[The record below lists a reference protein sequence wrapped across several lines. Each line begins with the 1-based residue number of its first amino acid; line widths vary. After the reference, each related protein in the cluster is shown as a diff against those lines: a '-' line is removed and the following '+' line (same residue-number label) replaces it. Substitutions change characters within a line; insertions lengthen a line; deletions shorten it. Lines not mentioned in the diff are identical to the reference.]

1 MSGYSESVQAVRLD
15 PVGCISEGWNLIKD
29 QYGLFLG
36 ITFVGVLLAGMVP
49 FGIIAGPMY
58 CGIFLALFM
67 KMRREPI
74 EFATLFKGFDY
85 FLESLIVTLLIFV
98 LLAAVMIPF
107 FIAFFGLIAI
117 VAGIGR
123 GANMEAM
130 AFAILVPALGV
141 AVSVLMLLSLFLTAC
156 MWFAYL
162 LLVDRNLRAW
172 PALTLSAKA
181 VWANKW
187 GVLGLMLLNW
197 LLSAAGALL
206 CYIGLVLYFPIMFA
220 SFAVAY
226 RRMFGESAPPPAPII

>member
-1 MSGYSESVQAVRLD
+1 MSLHAESVQPVRLD

-36 ITFVGVLLAGMVP
+36 ITLVGALLAGAVP
-49 FGIIAGPMY
+49 FGILAGPMY

-67 KMRREPI
+67 KMRREPV

-85 FLESLIVTLLIFV
+85 FLESLIVTLLFLV
-98 LLAAVMIPF
+98 LLVAVMVPF
-107 FIAFFGLIAI
+107 MIAFFGLIAV

-123 GANMEAM
+123 GANLDAM
-130 AFAILVPALGV
+130 AFAILVPAFGV
-141 AVSVLMLLSLFLTAC
+141 AVPVLMILNLFLQAWL
-156 MWFAYL
+156 WFAYP

-197 LLSAAGALL
+197 LLGAAGVLL
-206 CYIGLVLYFPIMFA
+206 CYIGLILYLPIFFA
-220 SFAVAY
+220 SFAIAY
-226 RRMFGESAPPPAPII
+226 RRMFGEPAPPPAPNM